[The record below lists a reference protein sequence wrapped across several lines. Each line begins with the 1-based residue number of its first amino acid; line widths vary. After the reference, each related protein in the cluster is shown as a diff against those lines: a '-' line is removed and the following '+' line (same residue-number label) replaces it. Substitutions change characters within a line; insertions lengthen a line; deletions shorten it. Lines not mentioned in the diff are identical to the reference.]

1 MVTLLDLEIAHL
13 ARVMGASMIGDLA
26 GPILPAACWRGR
38 LHQLLDS
45 QHLTNGQLRSLDN
58 LLLQLDLKPKSR
70 IVSPRATNKINSLRW
85 CHIARWMIHRGQGW
99 AGSPY
104 LSLRNGIALQRPGL
118 AMPS

>member
-45 QHLTNGQLRSLDN
+45 QHLTNG
-58 LLLQLDLKPKSR
+58 
-70 IVSPRATNKINSLRW
+70 
-85 CHIARWMIHRGQGW
+85 
-99 AGSPY
+99 
-104 LSLRNGIALQRPGL
+104 
-118 AMPS
+118 